1 MSTYTFAR
9 ARRLMSG
16 LSIASLTAIA
26 LIATLRITL
35 PNPGSDPLTET
46 AANTI
51 PDPAINL
58 STATGEQ
65 TAIFAGGCFWGME
78 AVFQHLK
85 GVSQVVSGYSG
96 GSAATAHY
104 EVVSSGMTR
113 HAESVQITYDPS
125 QITYGQLLKIYF
137 SVAHD
142 PTQLNQQGP
151 DHGTQYRSAIFFTNS
166 EQKQVA
172 QAYIDQLNQAH
183 SFGRSIVTQIVP
195 LQRFYAAEDYHQNFI
210 DRNPIHPYV
219 VVHDLPKLK
228 QLQAQFPDLYR
239 MASLKSIPTQ
249 KS

>member
-9 ARRLMSG
+9 VRRLMSG
-16 LSIASLTAIA
+16 LSIASLAAIT

-35 PNPGSDPLTET
+35 PNLDSAPLPET
-46 AANTI
+46 PANTI
-51 PDPAINL
+51 PDPATNL

-78 AVFQHLK
+78 AVFEHLK

-96 GSAATAHY
+96 GIAATAHY
-104 EVVSSGMTR
+104 ELVSSGMTG

-125 QITYGQLLKIYF
+125 KITYGQLLKVYF

-142 PTQLNQQGP
+142 PTQLNQQSP
-151 DHGTQYRSAIFFTNS
+151 DRGTQYRSAIFFTNS

-172 QAYIDQLNQAH
+172 QAYVEQLNQAH
-183 SFGRSIVTQIVP
+183 SFGKPIVTQIVP
-195 LQRFYAAEDYHQNFI
+195 LQHFYMAEDSHQNFI
-210 DRNPIHPYV
+210 DRNPAYPYV

-228 QLQAQFPDLYR
+228 RLQEQFSNLYKTVSVD
-239 MASLKSIPTQ
+239 APTQ

>member
-9 ARRLMSG
+9 ARRLMSWV
-16 LSIASLTAIA
+16 SIASLTAVA
-26 LIATLRITL
+26 LVAILQITL
-35 PNPGSDPLTET
+35 PNSDSDPSAGTT
-46 AANTI
+46 VNTI
-51 PDPAINL
+51 PDPATNI

-65 TAIFAGGCFWGME
+65 TAVFAGGCFWGME
-78 AVFQHLK
+78 AVFEHLK

-104 EVVSSGMTR
+104 EIVGSGITG

-125 QITYGQLLKIYF
+125 QISYGQLLKIYF

-142 PTQLNQQGP
+142 PTQLNQQSP
-151 DHGTQYRSAIFFTNS
+151 DRGTQYRSAIFFINH

-172 QAYIDQLNQAH
+172 QAYIEQLNQAH
-183 SFGRSIVTQIVP
+183 SFGKPIVTQIVP

-210 DRNPIHPYV
+210 DRNPIYPYV

-228 QLQAQFPDLYR
+228 RLQEQFPNLYKTL
-239 MASLKSIPTQ
+239 SLKSASPQ